1 MSPELN
7 AIKQILDFLFFF
19 FSTAIVLLF
28 STSFMSLL
36 DSIILE
42 THIIVR
48 DGDLGAVSA
57 ICAGGEPRSDEA
69 ETGRRRGRPPRW
81 RTVGDKITQ
90 PSLFTALLGL
100 KPKGPSHSGLQ
111 KRSMGLAGRF
121 QKARLDHL
129 SPRAAVDN
137 IY

>member
-1 MSPELN
+1 MEIWGPLARSVPGVNPE
-7 AIKQILDFLFFF
+7 AMRQR
-19 FSTAIVLLF
+19 
-28 STSFMSLL
+28 
-36 DSIILE
+36 
-42 THIIVR
+42 R
-48 DGDLGAVSA
+48 DG
-57 ICAGGEPRSDEA
+57 GEE
-69 ETGRRRGRPPRW
+69 GGRPPRW

-100 KPKGPSHSGLQ
+100 TPKGPSHSGLQ